1 MDNISDDDF
10 YWESDLFDPP
20 NPFCDD
26 ISEDSDDTMDS
37 ELSDDEEPSDP
48 IHRTNTR
55 ALRGKLTAA
64 AALPAVKNTLNY
76 MRSQG
81 LNLPLFLHALSWG
94 NESCISDEQVQY
106 ARTSLMVSEELP
118 EILERWYCPPRN
130 HHKGK

>member
-26 ISEDSDDTMDS
+26 ISKDSDDTMDS
-37 ELSDDEEPSDP
+37 ELSDDEELSDP

-64 AALPAVKNTLNY
+64 AALPVGKNPLNY

-81 LNLPLFLHALSWG
+81 LTLPLFLHALSWG
-94 NESCISDEQVQY
+94 NESCISDEQVQ
-106 ARTSLMVSEELP
+106 
-118 EILERWYCPPRN
+118 
-130 HHKGK
+130 